1 MYIVSQLWRISI
13 VIVLL
18 KHIEGGIQFYFTDIF
33 ILHYFQRIC
42 LNFLLCA
49 LGFFPISVDGMS
61 TGMGKIPSEATISM
75 FIVYGYRLR
84 HYILKVVNAILCNT
98 SELLCYPKFKVNP
111 SIWNPCNLYLSN
123 LNTCLYRTIKF
134 AQRLFGLFLC
144 NINHFFQSMLIIFI
158 WKFIYPFALK
168 I

>member
-42 LNFLLCA
+42 LNFLLCVM
-49 LGFFPISVDGMS
+49 GFFSISVDLP
-61 TGMGKIPSEATISM
+61 PSEATISM

-84 HYILKVVNAILCNT
+84 HYIFKVVNAILCNT

-111 SIWNPCNLYLSN
+111 SIWNLCNLYLSN
-123 LNTCLYRTIKF
+123 LNTCLYRTMKF

-144 NINHFFQSMLIIFI
+144 NINHFFQSMLIICI